1 MEVKFAIYLL
11 HLFVVKSVGILH
23 LFVVKNVEIVHL
35 FVVKSV
41 IRIQKFV
48 DKSALTGYNIHYI
61 MMQKL
66 DVSFVSYF
74 CILMSKEAFL
84 CIELLLRNY

>member
-1 MEVKFAIYLL
+1 MLIVKSVEILHLL
-11 HLFVVKSVGILH
+11 IVKSVRVSHLFVVKSV
-23 LFVVKNVEIVHL
+23 VY
-35 FVVKSV
+35 
-41 IRIQKFV
+41 IQKFV
-48 DKSALTGYNIHYI
+48 DKSAFSGYNIHYL